1 MLATEGKEWYS
12 PVRHIEEN
20 TWDFPQIEDDTER
33 QSAGSI
39 YQKSHNLVLWGN
51 CTRKHPGVL

>member
-39 YQKSHNLVLWGN
+39 YQKSHNLVL
-51 CTRKHPGVL
+51 